1 MVEREPGEVVIVLAV
16 ALIALVAFHRLL
28 VHLERRLELTL
39 DPIEDDDV
47 EDEKSEVWTLIDT
60 GAEG

>member
-1 MVEREPGEVVIVLAV
+1 MIVLAV

-60 GAEG
+60 GAEE